1 MKITSA
7 SKRLSNSNIKLTI
20 TVSWPGIKK
29 IYEKVLQE
37 KAKEIE
43 IPGFRKGKAPLAEAK
58 KKIGKE
64 SLLRETLQEVLPE
77 AYAKAVKEH
86 QLKPLIQP
94 KVKVVSLEES
104 KDWQFEATTCE
115 KPIVKLDNYQEAVKN
130 TLRKAK
136 IWVPGKEE
144 KQKKEKETRNE
155 RIKELLEILL
165 RTIKIELPQIL
176 VEDEVNRLLSRLLE
190 QVNKLGLIL
199 DGYLHSIQKTVE
211 QLRQEYQQQAERT
224 LKLEFI
230 LGAIAEDLKIKVE
243 EKEIE
248 AMIEKSAK
256 DKKQR
261 SELTANKYY
270 LASILRR
277 QKTIDK
283 LLNL

>member
-20 TVSWPGIKK
+20 TVSWTGIKK

-58 KKIGKE
+58 KRIGKE
-64 SLLRETLQEVLPE
+64 ALLRETLQEVLPE
-77 AYAKAVKEH
+77 AYAKTVKEH

-190 QVNKLGLIL
+190 QVNKLGLTL
-199 DGYLHSIQKTVE
+199 DGYLHSIQKTAE